1 MRCLVCGSDDLRR
14 AEYKTGDVRAPA
26 FECGRCHAIHLDEI
40 AASSEEDRESV
51 RRAVAARQAAVS
63 PFESATVRVPAG
75 LTIED
80 VDAVCSE
87 ANLVLAEAR
96 VCLDW
101 LAQSSTEGDSAK
113 AIADATDAVRRI
125 GTLVDDLAR
134 RCAKAAKSEQSR
146 GGART
151 KLG

>member
-1 MRCLVCGSDDLRR
+1 MRCLVCGSDDLKR

-26 FECGRCHAIHLDEI
+26 FECGRCHAIHLDEV
-40 AASSEEDRESV
+40 AASSDEDRESV

-63 PFESATVRVPAG
+63 PFESATVRVSSS
-75 LTIED
+75 LTIDD

-87 ANLVLAEAR
+87 AHLVIAEAR

-101 LAQSSTEGDSAK
+101 LAQSPPDTNSAK
-113 AIADATDAVRRI
+113 AVADTMDAMHRL
-125 GTLVDDLAR
+125 GALMDDLAR
-134 RCAKAAKSEQSR
+134 RCAKASKSEQSR
-146 GGART
+146 AGGRS